1 MKELNLRGNSNMFI
15 RKKKYEDLLDKLDE
29 VKRDR
34 DMYAR
39 QIETIKALKKSHNP
53 GPTCK
58 GCKNLIEEI
67 RIGDNLY
74 HCKLDR
80 GCKDYTEE

>member
-1 MKELNLRGNSNMFI
+1 MFI

-29 VKRDR
+29 VKRER
-34 DMYAR
+34 DMLAR
-39 QIETIKALKKSHNP
+39 QVETITALKKSHNP
-53 GPTCK
+53 GPTCN
-58 GCKNLIEEI
+58 GCMNLIEENHLY
-67 RIGDNLY
+67 GTFY

>member
-1 MKELNLRGNSNMFI
+1 MFI

-29 VKRDR
+29 IERER

-39 QIETIKALKKSHNP
+39 QVETITALKKSHNP
-53 GPTCK
+53 GPTCN
-58 GCKNLIEEI
+58 GCKNLIEEKHLY
-67 RIGDNLY
+67 GTFY

>member
-1 MKELNLRGNSNMFI
+1 MNLRGTVMFI

-29 VKRDR
+29 VSRENVMLKRELDAMKER
-34 DMYAR
+34 
-39 QIETIKALKKSHNP
+39 KKVHNP
-53 GPTCK
+53 GPTCN
-58 GCKNLIEEI
+58 GCKNFIK
-67 RIGDNLY
+67 DNYYNGTPY

>member
-1 MKELNLRGNSNMFI
+1 MFI

-29 VKRDR
+29 VSRVNAMLTRELEAMKER
-34 DMYAR
+34 
-39 QIETIKALKKSHNP
+39 KKSHNP
-53 GPTCK
+53 GPICK

-67 RIGDNLY
+67 HIGDNLY

-80 GCKDYTEE
+80 GCQDYTEE